1 MEVRKMNKNNV
12 ADTFVL
18 LIPYEQD
25 DILRPERFSPSLDI
39 LYNMGTA
46 QSVTCFNFATKIE
59 QQAHYYPRLSVTCH
73 RRLGGYS
80 QKLKIEFSAMK
91 LINQPPN
98 NLEEVCDEDFEEIIA
113 VLQKRL
119 FELGVSVPPEKIK
132 KAQVVRVDY
141 GKNCKVQINPALLL
155 QEISKADISKR
166 LDCSKAVYQNDG
178 HALHF
183 LSTHRNIVLYDKLAD
198 IKKANYSPRRAIGE
212 NAQLLDWASL
222 DGEQY
227 LRFEVQLGNSDV
239 IRQALNKAGIN
250 VPELTFE
257 NLFRSEISRKVNLFY
272 WNTLMEACKARWL
285 CQEVKADLFKR
296 LLNQGYKVLKALQII
311 GLVSI
316 LDDMGMR
323 EFRFHAGKVLSPA
336 IYDLL
341 RSIKKIEP
349 QEDWLTKHYRQI
361 QKTIDNNESIN
372 LIEV

>member
-1 MEVRKMNKNNV
+1 MNKNNV

-39 LYNMGTA
+39 LHNMGTA

-178 HALHF
+178 HALF
-183 LSTHRNIVLYDKLAD
+183 
-198 IKKANYSPRRAIGE
+198 
-212 NAQLLDWASL
+212 
-222 DGEQY
+222 
-227 LRFEVQLGNSDV
+227 
-239 IRQALNKAGIN
+239 
-250 VPELTFE
+250 
-257 NLFRSEISRKVNLFY
+257 FRCTNRKF
-272 WNTLMEACKARWL
+272 
-285 CQEVKADLFKR
+285 
-296 LLNQGYKVLKALQII
+296 
-311 GLVSI
+311 
-316 LDDMGMR
+316 
-323 EFRFHAGKVLSPA
+323 
-336 IYDLL
+336 
-341 RSIKKIEP
+341 
-349 QEDWLTKHYRQI
+349 
-361 QKTIDNNESIN
+361 
-372 LIEV
+372 